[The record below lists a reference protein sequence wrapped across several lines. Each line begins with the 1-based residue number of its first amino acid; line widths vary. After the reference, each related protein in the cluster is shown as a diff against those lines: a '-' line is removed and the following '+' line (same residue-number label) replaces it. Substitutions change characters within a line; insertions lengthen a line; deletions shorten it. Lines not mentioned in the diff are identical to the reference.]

1 MIGWIYRYISTPT
14 SFPGDPRGYTLN
26 QLGHAWAIGAP
37 IGWIGGADQWFG
49 WLLIYACLIELPQ
62 LLLWGGTLDD
72 SAEDTGHVL
81 CGALAVAIDWRIALI
96 HLLWLAAG
104 ALSRRQ

>member
-14 SFPGDPRGYTLN
+14 SFPGDPRRYTLN

-37 IGWIGGADQWFG
+37 IG
-49 WLLIYACLIELPQ
+49 LICGPGLMLGMALYVALIELPQ

>member
-1 MIGWIYRYISTPT
+1 MIRWLYRYITTP
-14 SFPGDPRGYTLN
+14 SRFDGDPRGYLLN
-26 QLGHAWAIGAP
+26 QLGHTWLVGAP
-37 IGWIGGADQWFG
+37 IGWICGQ
-49 WLLIYACLIELPQ
+49 WLLVGIALYIALIELPQ
-62 LLLWGGTLDD
+62 LLLWGGTPDD

-81 CGALAVAIDWRIALI
+81 CGALAVAIDGRIALI

>member
-1 MIGWIYRYISTPT
+1 MIT
-14 SFPGDPRGYTLN
+14 
-26 QLGHAWAIGAP
+26 P
-37 IGWIGGADQWFG
+37 IGWICGPGLMLGMA
-49 WLLIYACLIELPQ
+49 LYVSLIELPQ

>member
-1 MIGWIYRYISTPT
+1 MIGWLYRYISTPT
-14 SFPGDPRGYTLN
+14 SFPGDARGYTLN

-37 IGWIGGADQWFG
+37 IGWICGPGLMLGMA
-49 WLLIYACLIELPQ
+49 LYVSLIELPQ

-96 HLLWLAAG
+96 QLLWLAAG